1 MNLCP
6 ITYEECGDNK
16 YSEKG
21 LKKLSPKLKA
31 LNDFA
36 YSAEEQRME
45 AVARAAKMSI
55 QGVQPKLS
63 IRLNI
68 KKKAFEIVDTG
79 GRYIFKPQT
88 FNYREVPENEDI
100 TMRLAELI
108 GIEVPLHGLVYSK
121 DGSMTYFI
129 RRFDRSGRNKKIPVE
144 DFAQLCGRNRETKY
158 DSSMEKVVS
167 VIDRFCTFPALERL
181 RLFNLNLFN
190 YLIGNED
197 MHLKNFSVIRRDLKV
212 ELSPAYD
219 LLNSTIILNSQEE
232 LALPLNGKKNRFR
245 KNDFFAYF
253 AQDRLELTQKSID
266 QTVSRI
272 VRALPKWMNIIQK
285 GFLSDD
291 MKSRYMDL
299 VRDRCRKLDL
309 VL

>member
-1 MNLCP
+1 M
-6 ITYEECGDNK
+6 
-16 YSEKG
+16 SEISIK
-21 LKKLSPKLKA
+21 PKIW
-31 LNDFA
+31 
-36 YSAEEQRME
+36 S
-45 AVARAAKMSI
+45 
-55 QGVQPKLS
+55 
-63 IRLNI
+63 
-68 KKKAFEIVDTG
+68 
-79 GRYIFKPQT
+79 
-88 FNYREVPENEDI
+88 
-100 TMRLAELI
+100 
-108 GIEVPLHGLVYSK
+108 
-121 DGSMTYFI
+121 
-129 RRFDRSGRNKKIPVE
+129 RSGRNKKIPVE

-181 RLFNLNLFN
+181 RLFNLSLFN

-232 LALPLNGKKNRFR
+232 LALPLNGMKNRLR

-266 QTVSRI
+266 QTANRI
-272 VRALPKWMNIIQK
+272 VRAYPKWMNIIQK

-291 MKSRYMDL
+291 MKSRYMNL